1 MSALWGNELTRN
13 KKILIGVGVA
23 IVLGGIAF
31 ANVKFK
37 RIVGVTV
44 NTEAIQKRNL
54 EAIVSASGKIQPK
67 RFVNISAD
75 TMGRV
80 TDLAV
85 NEGDRVKKDQ
95 FLLQVDPR
103 NLRSAVTAHASI
115 ARGRTLAD
123 AAARWHRSTAPRSSL
138 KQAEDNSI
146 ASSSSGRAA

>member
-1 MSALWGNELTRN
+1 MTRN

-23 IVLGGIAF
+23 LVLGGIAF
-31 ANVKFK
+31 ANFRFK
-37 RIVGVTV
+37 RTEGVTV
-44 NTEAIQKRNL
+44 NVEAIKKQNL

-103 NLRSAVTAHASI
+103 NLRSAVHAHAGV
-115 ARGRTLAD
+115 ARGGAF
-123 AAARWHRSTAPRSSL
+123 ARR
-138 KQAEDNSI
+138 
-146 ASSSSGRAA
+146 SSSSSRSRAPRRL